1 MNNSITFP
9 DLSSR
14 PFRLTTERLMI
25 ASADVLYRAWTEQF
39 DQWFAAPGS
48 VIMKG
53 EVNTVFFLKPATK
66 LRRKK
71 RQGAIRITVGS

>member
-1 MNNSITFP
+1 MNNSVTFP

-53 EVNTVFFLKPATK
+53 EVNTVFFLKLATK

-71 RQGAIRITVGS
+71 RRDAIRITVGS